1 VIDPCFGALYWTLSR
16 GFFFEKQVKA
26 GGSVDPRFDYSNSA
40 DAGRDQVLRNGDCVS
55 GEQETRSV
63 RAKGSHMTADY
74 SEGHPHDGR
83 GSGAMTSGDI
93 TIQIAERDGHQV
105 IVIKEQQAEEAEPA
119 AQQVIE
125 IPAILLPELKQAIAA
140 LEENSGGDQARVN
153 QLPASFAH
161 DSEAE
166 FARILD
172 FYHIAW
178 QYEPRSFP
186 VEWDEG
192 RNVTSSFTPDFYLP
206 QHDLYIEL
214 TTLKQSLV
222 TKKNR
227 KVRRL
232 RELYPEVNIKI
243 LYASDY
249 RKLVEK
255 FAGSG
260 AWQEDGQDDG
270 AEEIER
276 ENGEQ

>member
-1 VIDPCFGALYWTLSR
+1 LIKLKRGSNAL
-16 GFFFEKQVKA
+16 
-26 GGSVDPRFDYSNSA
+26 DPRFDHSYSA
-40 DAGRDQVLRNGDCVS
+40 DAERDQVLQNGDCVS
-55 GEQETRSV
+55 GEQEIRSV

-74 SEGHPHDGR
+74 SEGHPHD
-83 GSGAMTSGDI
+83 AQMTSGDI

-125 IPAILLPELKQAIAA
+125 IPATLLPELKQAIAA
-140 LEENSGGDQARVN
+140 LEENSGGVQAQVN

-192 RNVTSSFTPDFYLP
+192 GNVTSSFTPDFYLP

-260 AWQEDGQDDG
+260 AWQDEGV
-270 AEEIER
+270 EEIER
-276 ENGEQ
+276 KNDEQ